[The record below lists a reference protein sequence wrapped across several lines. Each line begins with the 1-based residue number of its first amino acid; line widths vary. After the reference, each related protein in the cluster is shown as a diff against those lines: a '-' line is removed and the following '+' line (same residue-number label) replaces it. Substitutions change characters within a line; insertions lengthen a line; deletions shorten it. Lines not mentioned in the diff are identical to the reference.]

1 MPFSDDLSELR
12 GLLDAL
18 CEETITAEQMRRLE
32 EILHQHPEAEA
43 YYVQYLSQYAD
54 LARHFTATAAQM
66 RRRLAVAEKA
76 GETPAP
82 RKRRRRSTWL
92 LAGALALTGLAAALL
107 IALLLP
113 KHHKNPH
120 PSVTTEAVDN
130 SVAVLLQSHDA
141 VWDKSDLPMRPGTP
155 LSPGW
160 LHLKSGVAHI
170 EFYSGATVILQGPAD
185 FQLIGRNEAY
195 CSRGSLRATVPSQAQ
210 GFTIGSPKLDLVD
223 RGTEFGLRVGADD
236 KTEVHVFRGKV
247 DLYDGPQRIAGA
259 HRELTSGKG
268 IRLDGPG
275 KVSMIPTDSAAF
287 ETAEGL
293 ASRATALLHR
303 RQQEWQKSCDEWR
316 RDPTLKVFYTFRQ
329 QEESWSRMLP
339 DLAPGRHPTQDG
351 AIVGCT
357 WTAGRWPGKEALE
370 FKRVSNRVRLN
381 IPGEFDSLTLATWVR
396 IDSLPNL
403 NNSLMMSD
411 GWSEGAPHWQIGDDG
426 KLILGVQ
433 SSPKGKGAHYHA
445 EGAITPKLFGQWL
458 HLAVVY
464 DSDAGKVTHYLD
476 GQAVAEV
483 PIEFDIPLHIGDAE
497 LGNWNIA
504 THRNNC
510 PIRFLN
516 GCMDEFMMFSRALDA
531 DEITRLYAQGRPPG

>member
-1 MPFSDDLSELR
+1 MTLSFNDMLELR

-18 CEETITAEQMRRLE
+18 CEETITPDQMRRLE
-32 EILHQHPEAEA
+32 EILLQHPEAEA

-54 LARHFTATAAQM
+54 LARHFSAAAQTPSP
-66 RRRLAVAEKA
+66 AVAGK
-76 GETPAP
+76 TNQP
-82 RKRRRRSTWL
+82 RGPRQRRIRRTL
-92 LAGALALTGLAAALL
+92 LVTGALALTGLAAALL
-107 IALLLP
+107 MVVLLP
-113 KHHKNPH
+113 RQSKHSPANPG
-120 PSVTTEAVDN
+120 TEAVDN
-130 SVAVLLQSHDA
+130 SVAVLLRVHDA
-141 VWDKSDLPMRPGTP
+141 VWEPSDIPMRPGAP

-195 CSRGSLRATVPSQAQ
+195 CARGSLRATVPSQAQ

-223 RGTEFGLRVGADD
+223 RGTEFGLRVGTDD
-236 KTEVHVFRGKV
+236 KTEVHVFQGKV
-247 DLYDGPQRIAGA
+247 DLYDGAQRVAA
-259 HRELTSGKG
+259 APKELTTGKG
-268 IRLDGPG
+268 IRIDGPG
-275 KVSMIPTDSAAF
+275 QISSIPTDPTAF

-293 ASRATALLHR
+293 ANRAIAQLRT
-303 RQQEWQKSCDEWR
+303 RQKEWLKSSHAWR
-316 RDPTLKVFYTFRQ
+316 RDPTLKVYYTFQ
-329 QEESWSRMLP
+329 QPEAWNRTLP
-339 DLAPGRHPTQDG
+339 DVAPGRHPAQDG
-351 AIVGCT
+351 AVVGCT
-357 WTAGRWPGKEALE
+357 WTTGRWPGKEALE

-381 IPGEFDSLTLATWVR
+381 IPGEFDSITLLAWVR

-411 GWSEGAPHWQIGDDG
+411 GWNPGAPHWQIGDDG

-433 SSPKGKGAHYHA
+433 SDPKGKGAHYHA
-445 EGAITPKLFGQWL
+445 EGAITPQLFGQWL

-504 THRNNC
+504 THRNNS
-510 PIRFLN
+510 PIRYLN
-516 GCMDEFMMFSRALDA
+516 GCMDEFMMFSRALSA
-531 DEITRLYAQGRPPG
+531 DDVDQLYAKGRPPG